1 VSTTL
6 VMVIRGR
13 DGKLYPAQRR
23 SDAELDRIVVLTH
36 QARCELGL
44 SVRATV
50 DRLAGYGIRRSVGAV
65 ARDLALYQCSR
76 CKDRA
81 L

>member
-1 VSTTL
+1 MAV
-6 VMVIRGR
+6 VIRGR
-13 DGKLYPAQRR
+13 DGKLYPAQQR
-23 SDAELDRIVVLTH
+23 SDAELDRIVTLTH
-36 QARCELGL
+36 QARCGLGL

-50 DRLAGYGIRRSVGAV
+50 DRLAKYGIRRSVGAV
-65 ARDLALYQCSR
+65 ARDLKLYRCAR